1 MAHISI
7 KYFTAHKKC
16 GNNEGTYMYL
26 YVCITDVDFHNRF
39 YHLKVKS
46 YSLVHFNA
54 AVDFVVE
61 GAGHEGIWFHLTLGI
76 VHGCKKNDERLEKV
90 MRHEYREGYIG
101 FYV

>member
-1 MAHISI
+1 
-7 KYFTAHKKC
+7 
-16 GNNEGTYMYL
+16 MYL

-76 VHGCKKNDERLEKV
+76 VHGCKKMMKGQKKSCV
-90 MRHEYREGYIG
+90 MNIG
-101 FYV
+101 KATSGFMFSVGVNQNLNIEIQIILNIEI